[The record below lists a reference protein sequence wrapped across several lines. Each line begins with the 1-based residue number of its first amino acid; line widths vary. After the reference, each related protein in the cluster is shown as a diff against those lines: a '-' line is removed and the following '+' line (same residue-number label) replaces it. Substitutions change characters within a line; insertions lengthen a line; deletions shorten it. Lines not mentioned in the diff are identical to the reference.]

1 MSAKKNK
8 IDIKAPAGNVM
19 TQERKILLMTRI
31 LREAK
36 PLAMPTPNTAP
47 TKTWVVETGKPVYDA
62 STTVVAAAN
71 SAEKPRLGVY
81 SVILLPIVFMTLKPN
96 VASPKTIPPPPT
108 SNIHD
113 GSTLLEAICPPD
125 STIL

>member
-19 TQERKILLMTRI
+19 IQERKNLLTTRI

-36 PLAMPTPNTAP
+36 PLAIPTPKTAP
-47 TKTWVVETGKPVYDA
+47 TKTWVVETGKPVYEA

-71 SAEKPRLGVY
+71 SAEKPRLGVN
-81 SVILLPIVFMTLKPN
+81 SVIP
-96 VASPKTIPPPPT
+96 
-108 SNIHD
+108 
-113 GSTLLEAICPPD
+113 
-125 STIL
+125 